1 MWSRDESV
9 VVELFCGGSDSARVI
24 GSSDNGG
31 DAMSDGTRDIVD
43 MPRMLAIET
52 SCEGFLELLMDV
64 LQTDRHLV
72 MLLLNNIS
80 NDVLCYG

>member
-1 MWSRDESV
+1 M
-9 VVELFCGGSDSARVI
+9 ELSCGGRDSARII

-31 DAMSDGTRDIVD
+31 DAMSDGTRDMVD
-43 MPRMLAIET
+43 IPRMLAIET

-72 MLLLNNIS
+72 MLL
-80 NDVLCYG
+80 YGQSVAMC